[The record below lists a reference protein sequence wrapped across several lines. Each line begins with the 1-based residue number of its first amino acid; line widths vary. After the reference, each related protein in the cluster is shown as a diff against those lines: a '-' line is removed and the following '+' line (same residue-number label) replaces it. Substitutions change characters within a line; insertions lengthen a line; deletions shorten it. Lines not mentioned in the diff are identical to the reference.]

1 MENPT
6 RRLAHDVRELT
17 GTIAGDE
24 GEDEEEAK
32 EVTID
37 AAASPKVG
45 LRPDRICTMTT
56 ENQMRESEEKMIEGG
71 ILVTT
76 SEAHFKIS

>member
-1 MENPT
+1 M
-6 RRLAHDVRELT
+6 RELT

-24 GEDEEEAK
+24 GDDDEEEEAK
-32 EVTID
+32 EETMD

-56 ENQMRESEEKMIEGG
+56 ENQMKDSEEK
-71 ILVTT
+71 
-76 SEAHFKIS
+76 